1 MEEILDHYKHPHN
14 KGTVPNPGLHLF
26 DSNPLCGDEQEV
38 FIQLDYNQNNNNNNN
53 NYNKTAIKELK
64 FTGKGCAISIAATSM
79 LTDELKGKNIE
90 EVLRLPNEFVLDLLG
105 VKVSAMR
112 MKCALLGLKTIQ
124 KAIIQYLGGKEYE

>member
-1 MEEILDHYKHPHN
+1 MDMYMEEILDHYKHPHN
-14 KGTVPNPGLHLF
+14 KGTLVDTQMHLF

-38 FIQLDYNQNNNNNNN
+38 FIKIDKKGMIN
-53 NYNKTAIKELK
+53 ELK
-64 FTGKGCAISIAATSM
+64 FIGKGCAISIAATSM
-79 LTDELKGKNIE
+79 LTDELVGKTIE